1 MANKSPDTGRAPSC
15 SRSAKI
21 AVVVLSVLLLIT
33 AVALGFVAAER
44 CRLADREHAFR
55 ATYMRLAQGL
65 LGIYASSAGDLA
77 FDLSGEAED
86 ALSKDGLE
94 SRNALLWAVWDLP
107 TRMRNIYT
115 AGRANYDDK
124 DFYNNA
130 YDTLRS
136 AVRCLTPGY
145 EQLVQLPDETKLEL
159 SKAYRELSKQLS
171 SESGAY
177 GAVFVIETEPEKFT
191 EAIGELK
198 PVISQ
203 IDRLLAG

>member
-1 MANKSPDTGRAPSC
+1 MPLSAAAWPTGSTPFGLHICAWPKGCWGSTPAPP
-15 SRSAKI
+15 A
-21 AVVVLSVLLLIT
+21 
-33 AVALGFVAAER
+33 
-44 CRLADREHAFR
+44 
-55 ATYMRLAQGL
+55 
-65 LGIYASSAGDLA
+65 DLA
-77 FDLSGEAED
+77 LDLSGEAED
-86 ALSKDGLE
+86 ALSKDALE
-94 SRNALLWAVWDLP
+94 SRNALLWDVWDLP
-107 TRMRNIYT
+107 TRMMNIYT
-115 AGRANYDDK
+115 AGHANYDDK